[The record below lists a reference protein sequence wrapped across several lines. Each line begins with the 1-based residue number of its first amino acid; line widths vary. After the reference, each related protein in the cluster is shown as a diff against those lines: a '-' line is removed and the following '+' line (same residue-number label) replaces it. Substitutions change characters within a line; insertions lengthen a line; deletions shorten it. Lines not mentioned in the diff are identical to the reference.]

1 MAKRVQ
7 FDDAARHALWRGVDQ
22 LACAVRITLGP
33 RGRSVALHRLHATPT
48 ITRDGIAV
56 AQEVELPDPF
66 ENLGVQMLREVA
78 LQTGQTAG
86 DGTSTAT
93 VLAHR
98 IVGAGMQAIAAGHN
112 PMALKR
118 GIDRAVTEA
127 VRALAANARPVREP
141 RDLERV
147 AVIAAG
153 DRMLGEMVAH
163 ALERVGRHGVVT
175 VEEGKGVDT
184 TLEVVEG
191 LRFDGGYA
199 SPYFITSPE
208 EMECELAHPL
218 VLLVDGALTQ
228 AAQLVPALEIAS
240 RSARPLLVL
249 CEDIEGEALATLVV
263 NRLRGRIQSCA
274 VKLSGTTIQRRE
286 FFDDLA
292 LLTGARVVATDTGLL
307 VEQVAP
313 EWLGRAKH
321 VQVGANET
329 TLLQGGG
336 RNGDLQSRLV
346 SLRAEYA
353 EAGHAAERDALR
365 ARLARLGGAVAVIRV
380 GGTCELEMHERRSR
394 LEDALG
400 ATRAAVEEGIVTG
413 GGVALVRTM
422 DRVRK
427 LDLVRSEA
435 AGRDILLEA
444 LAEPARVIAVN
455 AGEEGGV
462 AVERT
467 RSAEG
472 GYGFNA
478 MSLTYGDLGEA
489 GVLDAAKV
497 TRCAL
502 QNAASIGTLML
513 TTDALVVDDRESDSS
528 EDVKGDE
535 AA

>member
-22 LACAVRITLGP
+22 LASAVRITLGP
-33 RGRSVALHRLHATPT
+33 RGRSVALHRLHASPT

-78 LQTGQTAG
+78 LQTGHTAG

-127 VRALAANARPVREP
+127 VRALAAGARPIEEQ

-153 DRMLGEMVAH
+153 DRRLGELVAH
-163 ALERVGRHGVVT
+163 ALERVGRQGVVT

-191 LRFDGGYA
+191 VRFAGGYA
-199 SPYFITSPE
+199 SPYFITNPE
-208 EMECELAHPL
+208 EMECELSHPL
-218 VLLVDGALTQ
+218 VLLVNEALRD
-228 AAQLVPALEIAS
+228 AAQLVPTLEIAS

-249 CEDIEGEALATLVV
+249 CETIEGEALATLVV

-274 VKLSGTTIQRRE
+274 VQCGGTGAQRRE
-286 FFDDLA
+286 WFEDLA
-292 LLTGARVVATDTGLL
+292 LLTGAQVISSDTGLAAA
-307 VEQVAP
+307 QVRP
-313 EWLGRAKH
+313 ERLGRAKH
-321 VQVGANET
+321 AQIGANET

-336 RNGDLQSRLV
+336 RNGDLHARLIA
-346 SLRAEYA
+346 LRSEYA
-353 EAGHAAERDALR
+353 AATHAFERDALR
-365 ARLARLGGAVAVIRV
+365 ARLARLSGAVAVIRV

-413 GGVALVRTM
+413 GGVALLRTVE
-422 DRVRK
+422 RVRK

-435 AGRDILLEA
+435 AGRDIVLEA

-455 AGEEGGV
+455 AGEEGAV
-462 AVERT
+462 AVERV
-467 RSAEG
+467 RQAEG
-472 GYGFNA
+472 AFGFNA
-478 MSLTYGDLGEA
+478 LTLTYGDLAVA

-513 TTDALVVDDRESDSS
+513 TTDALVVDDGADDAS
-528 EDVKGDE
+528 ENTTGDE

>member
-33 RGRSVALHRLHATPT
+33 RGRSVALHKAHTTPT

-56 AQEVELPDPF
+56 AQEIELPDAF

-93 VLAHR
+93 VLAHC
-98 IVGAGMQAIAAGHN
+98 IFGAGMQAIAAGHN

-118 GIDRAVTEA
+118 GIDRAVSEA
-127 VRALAANARPVREP
+127 VRALAANARPVAEP

-147 AVIAAG
+147 AVVAAG
-153 DRMLGEMVAH
+153 DRMLGELVAH
-163 ALERVGRHGVVT
+163 ALERVGPHGVVT
-175 VEEGKGVDT
+175 VEEGKGVNT

-191 LRFDGGYA
+191 VRFEGGYA

-218 VLLVDGALTQ
+218 VLLVDGRLTD
-228 AAQLVPALEIAS
+228 AMQLVPALEIAS

-249 CEDIEGEALATLVV
+249 CEEIEGEALATLVV
-263 NRLRGRIQSCA
+263 NRLRGRIPSCS
-274 VKLSGTTIQRRE
+274 VKLSGTTAQRRIL
-286 FFDDLA
+286 FDDLA
-292 LLTGARVVATDTGLL
+292 LLTGARVVAVDTGLS
-307 VEQVAP
+307 VGQVTP
-313 EWLGRAKH
+313 DWLGRAKH

-336 RNGDLQSRLV
+336 HNGDLHSRLV
-346 SLRAEYA
+346 GLRADYA
-353 EAGHAAERDALR
+353 AADNASSREALR
-365 ARLARLGGAVAVIRV
+365 TRLARLGGVVAVIRV

-394 LEDALG
+394 VEDALG

-413 GGVALVRTM
+413 GGVALLRTM

-435 AGRDILLEA
+435 AGRDIVLEA
-444 LAEPARVIAVN
+444 LAEPARIIAMN
-455 AGEEGGV
+455 AGVEGGV
-462 AVERT
+462 AVERA
-467 RSAEG
+467 RSADG
-472 GYGFNA
+472 AFGFNA
-478 MSLTYGDLGEA
+478 LSLTFCDLGEA
-489 GVLDAAKV
+489 GVVDAAKV
-497 TRCAL
+497 MRCAL

-513 TTDALVVDDRESDSS
+513 TTDALVVDDGESDTT
-528 EDVKGDE
+528 DDGKGGE